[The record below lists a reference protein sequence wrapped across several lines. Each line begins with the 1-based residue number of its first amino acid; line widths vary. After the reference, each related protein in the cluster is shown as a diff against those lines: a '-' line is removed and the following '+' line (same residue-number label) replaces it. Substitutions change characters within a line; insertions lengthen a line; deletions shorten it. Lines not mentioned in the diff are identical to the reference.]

1 MLAKVCNSFKK
12 GFQHKC
18 FPVKF
23 SWEKLLPLL
32 LNSFSGYFWGI
43 TRVFREVQN
52 KNWCDCQQKIPYS
65 ATKKYLLS
73 QKFRSSQRRCSVKG
87 PATLLERGSSIAKF
101 LRTSILKNICEQL
114 LLKIRISVTNSEAVL
129 QRCSVKK
136 GALRHFAKL
145 TGKYLCQNLFLI
157 KLQAWDS
164 GAGVFLWI
172 LWKFL
177 ERLF

>member
-1 MLAKVCNSFKK
+1 MFSKK
-12 GFQHKC
+12 SRTKTG
-18 FPVKF
+18 
-23 SWEKLLPLL
+23 
-32 LNSFSGYFWGI
+32 
-43 TRVFREVQN
+43 
-52 KNWCDCQQKIPYS
+52 
-65 ATKKYLLS
+65 ATVSKKYHIQLQKKYLLS

-157 KLQAWDS
+157 KLQTWDS
-164 GAGVFLWI
+164 GAGVFL
-172 LWKFL
+172 
-177 ERLF
+177 